1 VLLLAVP
8 RRLQSR
14 ASELPTTPSP
24 TSSPHSPRWIV
35 WDDLGGF
42 NAGPSVASWS
52 ANRLDVFVRGARQT
66 MLHRPYNRAKCTQ
79 RSRGSRGRPTRHF
92 RARRSDQRWQEAWNG
107 GWMGYYPGGGLLT
120 SSPAVA
126 SWAPN
131 RLDVFVPAA
140 TTRFT
145 ATHGR
150 LAVITCSSTSNCSP
164 LSAARCLTAWTQS
177 FAASAYTS
185 LGCPSSS
192 AFAGP
197 WCSQSA
203 ADS

>member
-1 VLLLAVP
+1 VNCRRRHLRPRHRTLHDGSYGMILAGST
-8 RRLQSR
+8 QDR
-14 ASELPTTPSP
+14 AWPPGVRTGWMS
-24 TSSPHSPRWIV
+24 
-35 WDDLGGF
+35 
-42 NAGPSVASWS
+42 
-52 ANRLDVFVRGARQT
+52 FVRGARQT

-197 WCSQSA
+197 WCSQLA